1 MSRSDD
7 TDRDRPLT
15 PAEEAQSR
23 RLTDADLQRI
33 DACLLSHTSH
43 QWRKAAYVIG
53 RTMLDLDGEFSLPD
67 GFYSSR
73 IKHLV
78 DSGAIEAAGNLNR
91 MRHSE
96 VRIPGRSR
104 QLLNK

>member
-1 MSRSDD
+1 MSDSDD

-15 PAEEAQSR
+15 PEEEAKAR

-33 DACLLSHTSH
+33 DVCLLSYTSH
-43 QWRKAAYVIG
+43 QWRKVAYVIG
-53 RTMLDLDGEFSLPD
+53 RTMLDLHREFPLMPD

-78 DSGAIEAAGNLNR
+78 DSGAIEAAGNLNS
-91 MRHSE
+91 MRYSE
-96 VRIPGRSR
+96 VRLPGPRPADS
-104 QLLNK
+104 Q

>member
-1 MSRSDD
+1 MSDSDD
-7 TDRDRPLT
+7 TDPDCPLT
-15 PAEEAQSR
+15 PKEEAKAR

-33 DACLLSHTSH
+33 DACLLSYTSH
-43 QWRKAAYVIG
+43 QWRKVAYVIG
-53 RTMLDLDGEFSLPD
+53 RTMLDLHREFPLPD
-67 GFYSSR
+67 VFYSSR

-96 VRIPGRSR
+96 VRVPGPKPAGS
-104 QLLNK
+104 Q